1 VLQLRDEIEAKHATA
16 RSVQSVCAIVES
28 LRIDPTRELTM

>member
-1 VLQLRDEIEAKHATA
+1 VLQLRDETEAKHATA
-16 RSVQSVCAIVES
+16 RSVQPVCAIVES